1 MTHKEI
7 LSAIETMD
15 GERLDFVLEKVMDRY
30 EVLYPDWES
39 VSLSLP
45 KKDPEMRKTYLKT
58 IMEFLE
64 KNKKRPSDFS
74 EGQIY
79 SDSN

>member
-7 LSAIETMD
+7 LSEIETMD
-15 GERLDFVLEKVMDRY
+15 GENLDVVLEKVMDRY

-45 KKDPEMRKTYLKT
+45 KKDLEMWKTYLKT

-64 KNKKRPSDFS
+64 KNKK
-74 EGQIY
+74 
-79 SDSN
+79 

>member
-7 LSAIETMD
+7 LSEIEAMD
-15 GERLDFVLEKVMDRY
+15 GENLDVVLEKVMDRY

-45 KKDPEMRKTYLKT
+45 KKDLEMRKTYLKT

-64 KNKKRPSDFS
+64 KNKK
-74 EGQIY
+74 
-79 SDSN
+79 

>member
-1 MTHKEI
+1 MTHKKI
-7 LSAIETMD
+7 LSEIDAMD
-15 GERLDFVLEKVMDRY
+15 GARLDLVLEKVMDRY

-45 KKDPEMRKTYLKT
+45 KKDLEMRKTYLKT

-64 KNKKRPSDFS
+64 KNKK
-74 EGQIY
+74 
-79 SDSN
+79 

>member
-45 KKDPEMRKTYLKT
+45 KKDLEMRKIYLKT

-64 KNKKRPSDFS
+64 KNKK
-74 EGQIY
+74 
-79 SDSN
+79 

>member
-1 MTHKEI
+1 MTLKEI
-7 LSAIETMD
+7 LSEIETMD

-30 EVLYPDWES
+30 VLYPDWES

-45 KKDPEMRKTYLKT
+45 KKDLEMRKTYLKN

-64 KNKKRPSDFS
+64 KNKK
-74 EGQIY
+74 
-79 SDSN
+79 